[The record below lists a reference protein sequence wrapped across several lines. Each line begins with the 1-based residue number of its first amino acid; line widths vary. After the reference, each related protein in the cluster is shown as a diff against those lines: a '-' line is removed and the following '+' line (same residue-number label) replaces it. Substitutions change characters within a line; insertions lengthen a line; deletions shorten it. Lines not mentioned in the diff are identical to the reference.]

1 MDSLKC
7 VIIDDELAAV
17 NLLNLYV
24 KKIDHLE
31 SVLAT
36 TNVIEALNYVQQ
48 HHVDI
53 IFLDIEMPELNGI
66 QFLKIF
72 NGGQNVIITSAYTQ
86 YAIDGYEYNVIDYLL
101 KPIPFERFAR
111 SIQKALSVRLQPGSS
126 DPSPLLRDFVFV
138 KTDRGKVARIIFG
151 QVLYVESLGN
161 YAQFIFEKEKV
172 LTIITIKELEEI
184 LPKKIF
190 TRINRSF
197 IINNRKVEA
206 IDAGEVIINKV
217 RIPIGNTYKE
227 AYLES
232 IKKDLL

>member
-1 MDSLKC
+1 MNNLKC

-17 NLLNLYV
+17 NLLNRYV
-24 KKIDHLE
+24 KKIENLE
-31 SVLAT
+31 LVLST
-36 TNVIEALNYVQQ
+36 TNAIEALNYIQ
-48 HHVDI
+48 HNNVDI

-66 QFLKIF
+66 QFLKTF
-72 NGGQNVIITSAYTQ
+72 NGRQNVIITSAYKQ

-101 KPIPFERFAR
+101 KPIPFERFAK
-111 SIQKALSVRLQPGSS
+111 SIQKILSISSQPNSLDSS
-126 DPSPLLRDFVFV
+126 VLSRDFVFV
-138 KTDRGKVARIIFG
+138 KTDRGKVARIIFE

-161 YAQFIFEKEKV
+161 YAQFIFEKEKI

-197 IINNRKVEA
+197 IINNKKVEA
-206 IDAGEVIINKV
+206 IDVSEVIINKI